1 MINFSEKT
9 TSHEI
14 KLVYLLRS
22 FKILQ
27 QQILKYWYSKW
38 STKQRAQTKVM
49 HALALQ
55 RYSLCMPDSFVCCWL
70 TGPHATWKQYLNVAG
85 IKFSSFSDFCLKSTF
100 KSN

>member
-22 FKILQ
+22 FKVLQ

-49 HALALQ
+49 RALALQ

-70 TGPHATWKQYLNVAG
+70 IGPHATWKQYLNVAS